1 MNYFPTSYTPYNI
14 YPTQQTQ
21 QYAPQTQQYTQP
33 QYSPPT
39 IRAEIIQVSDEAEVQ
54 NYPLAA
60 GATQMFMSKDDK
72 YIFIKTAYTNSPAQV
87 ITYSK
92 GEQKPP
98 VEYVTKEELDKRLS
112 DMMNRIKNP
121 PKKEVKE

>member
-1 MNYFPTSYTPYNI
+1 MNYFPTSYTPYNV
-14 YPTQQTQ
+14 YSTQQP
-21 QYAPQTQQYTQP
+21 QYASQTQP
-33 QYSPPT
+33 YSPPT